1 MDDDRTAARRA
12 TSRRL
17 LFTVALLA
25 HAAATSAAQAG
36 DAGAGGRLFAGQ
48 TRFANGGPACAGCHD
63 AAGLPFP
70 GGGTMGP
77 SLTDASSTFGAEPLQ
92 LMLKTLFFPTM
103 APVFSNRPLTPGE
116 RADLGAFLA
125 ASAARAPPRGATLA
139 TFGLAVLAS
148 LALATAIGL
157 LGRRR
162 LRGVRAPLVRA
173 ATARLRGARR

>member
-1 MDDDRTAARRA
+1 MDGDRTAARRA
-12 TSRRL
+12 TARRL
-17 LFTVALLA
+17 LLAVALLA
-25 HAAATSAAQAG
+25 HAAVGAAQPG
-36 DAGAGGRLFAGQ
+36 DAAAGARLFTGQ
-48 TRFANGGPACAGCHD
+48 ARFANGGPACATCHD